1 MDPIQN
7 PLFKEPIGSLFRAR
21 REQMGLSPEDV
32 AKRLKFSAHLV
43 EAIES
48 EHWEKL
54 GAPIYA
60 KSYITGYIRLLGL
73 DEAIRDEI
81 PSMNAA
87 PALKTITAARV
98 EPAASSPKWLLAG
111 LSILLLAALV
121 AYLSLRQQPAESMSL
136 DALVTATAPVPADP
150 AAAAPVAAQPV
161 AIPGQTAAGTP
172 PPTATAMTP
181 GIELQLRNS
190 RESWIEIRGTDNGVI
205 YSGLIPAGQEF
216 RHALDKAGR
225 ITLGNA
231 SSAEVSIA
239 GERRDLAAVTA
250 NDVARFSV
258 GADGL
263 PVAVTP

>member
-7 PLFKEPIGSLFRAR
+7 PLFKEPVGSLFRAR
-21 REQMGLSPEDV
+21 REQMGLSPEEV

-48 EHWEKL
+48 EQWEKL

-60 KSYITGYIRLLGL
+60 KSYITGYLRLLGL

-81 PSMNAA
+81 PNMNAA
-87 PALKTITAARV
+87 PALKTITATRV
-98 EPAASSPKWLLAG
+98 EPAASPSKWLLAG

-136 DALVTATAPVPADP
+136 DALVS
-150 AAAAPVAAQPV
+150 AAAPAPSDATAPVAAQPV
-161 AIPGQTAAGTP
+161 AIPGQNTAAPAQPATP
-172 PPTATAMTP
+172 VAA
-181 GIELQLRNS
+181 GAELQLRNS
-190 RESWIEIRGTDNGVI
+190 RESWVEIRATDNSVL

-231 SSAEVSIA
+231 STADVSIA
-239 GERRDLAAVTA
+239 GERRDLAAVVN

-258 GADGL
+258 DAEGRPL
-263 PVAVTP
+263 AVTP

>member
-7 PLFKEPIGSLFRAR
+7 PLFKEPVGSLFRAR

-48 EHWEKL
+48 EQWEKL

-81 PSMNAA
+81 PNINAA

-98 EPAASSPKWLLAG
+98 EPAASSSKWLLAG

-121 AYLSLRQQPAESMSL
+121 AYLSLRQQPAESVSL
-136 DALVTATAPVPADP
+136 DALVTAAAPAPADS
-150 AAAAPVAAQPV
+150 ATTVPVAAPAV
-161 AIPGQTAAGTP
+161 AIPGQNRTSATP
-172 PPTATAMTP
+172 PPAVSMAV
-181 GIELQLRNS
+181 ELQLRNS
-190 RESWIEIRGTDNGVI
+190 RESWVEIRGVDNSVL

-231 SSAEVSIA
+231 SSAEVSIS
-239 GERRDLAAVTA
+239 GERRDLTDVVN

-258 GADGL
+258 GADGR
-263 PVAVTP
+263 PVGITP

>member
-1 MDPIQN
+1 MNPIQN
-7 PLFKEPIGSLFRAR
+7 PLFKEPVGSLFRAR

-48 EHWEKL
+48 EHWDKL
-54 GAPIYA
+54 GASIYA

-81 PSMNAA
+81 PNMNAA
-87 PALKTITAARV
+87 PALKAITATRV
-98 EPAASSPKWLLAG
+98 EPAAASSKWLLAV

-136 DALVTATAPVPADP
+136 DALVS
-150 AAAAPVAAQPV
+150 AAAPVPFDSAAPAAAQPV
-161 AIPGQTAAGTP
+161 AIPGQIAAS
-172 PPTATAMTP
+172 PTQPAAAMAT

-190 RESWIEIRGTDNGVI
+190 RESWIEIRGTDNSVL

-239 GERRDLAAVTA
+239 GERRDLAAVVN

-258 GADGL
+258 DADGRPL
-263 PVAVTP
+263 AVTP

>member
-7 PLFKEPIGSLFRAR
+7 PLFKEPVGSLFRAR
-21 REQMGLSPEDV
+21 REQMGLSHEEV
-32 AKRLKFSAHLV
+32 AKRLKFSARLV

-48 EHWEKL
+48 EQWEKL

-60 KSYITGYIRLLGL
+60 KSYITGYLRLLGL

-81 PSMNAA
+81 PNINAA

-98 EPAASSPKWLLAG
+98 EPAATSSKWLLAG

-136 DALVTATAPVPADP
+136 DALVTA
-150 AAAAPVAAQPV
+150 AAPAPSEAAVTPPASAQPV
-161 AIPGQTAAGTP
+161 AIPGQQAAVP
-172 PPTATAMTP
+172 PQPAVSA
-181 GIELQLRNS
+181 GVELQLRNS
-190 RESWIEIRGTDNGVI
+190 RESWIEIRAVDNSVL

-231 SSAEVSIA
+231 STADVSIA
-239 GERRDLAAVTA
+239 GERRDLAAVVN

-258 GADGL
+258 GADGR
-263 PVAVTP
+263 PVSVTP

>member
-7 PLFKEPIGSLFRAR
+7 PLFKEPVGSLFRAR

-48 EHWEKL
+48 EQWEKL

-81 PSMNAA
+81 PNINAT

-98 EPAASSPKWLLAG
+98 EPAASSSKWLLAA

-136 DALVTATAPVPADP
+136 DTLAGVAMPVSTDAAATA
-150 AAAAPVAAQPV
+150 AAQPV
-161 AIPGQTAAGTP
+161 AIPGQNAAS
-172 PPTATAMTP
+172 PTQPAIDMAP
-181 GIELQLRNS
+181 DIELQLRNS
-190 RESWIEIRGTDNGVI
+190 RESWVEIRGTDNGVL

-231 SSAEVSIA
+231 STADVSIA
-239 GERRDLAAVTA
+239 GARRDLAAVTN
-250 NDVARFSV
+250 NDVARFSI
-258 GADGL
+258 GADGR
-263 PVAVTP
+263 PVAVAP

>member
-7 PLFKEPIGSLFRAR
+7 PLFKEPVGSLFRAR

-32 AKRLKFSAHLV
+32 SKRLKFSAHLV

-81 PSMNAA
+81 PNINAS

-98 EPAASSPKWLLAG
+98 EPAASSSKWLLAG
-111 LSILLLAALV
+111 LSMLLLAALV
-121 AYLSLRQQPAESMSL
+121 AYLSLRQQPTESMSL
-136 DALVTATAPVPADP
+136 DALVTAAVPAPADP
-150 AAAAPVAAQPV
+150 AATAPVAAQPV
-161 AIPGQTAAGTP
+161 AIPGQTAASP
-172 PPTATAMTP
+172 EQRAAAMAP
-181 GIELQLRNS
+181 GVELQLRNS
-190 RESWIEIRGTDNGVI
+190 RESWVEIRGTDNGVL

-231 SSAEVSIA
+231 TTAEVSIA
-239 GERRDLAAVTA
+239 GERRDLAAVID

-258 GADGL
+258 GADGR

>member
-1 MDPIQN
+1 MDPIQI
-7 PLFKEPIGSLFRAR
+7 PLFKEPVGSLFRAR

-48 EHWEKL
+48 EQWEKL

-81 PSMNAA
+81 PNINAA

-98 EPAASSPKWLLAG
+98 EPAASSSKWLLAG

-121 AYLSLRQQPAESMSL
+121 AYLSLRQQPAESVSL
-136 DALVTATAPVPADP
+136 DALVTAAAPAPADS
-150 AAAAPVAAQPV
+150 ATTVPVAAPAV
-161 AIPGQTAAGTP
+161 AIPGQSRTSATP
-172 PPTATAMTP
+172 PPAVSMAV
-181 GIELQLRNS
+181 ELQLRNS
-190 RESWIEIRGTDNGVI
+190 RESWVEIRGVDNSVL

-239 GERRDLAAVTA
+239 GERRDLTDVVN

-258 GADGL
+258 GADGR
-263 PVAVTP
+263 PVGITP